1 MYLRGRHFFLI
12 DTVLISLAYFIAFVI
27 RFDLSNYREFYEQFS
42 LITLG
47 VVALRLP
54 VFVYF
59 GLYRRLWRYASV
71 REMVAVVMAVSAG
84 SGLGLLIIVA
94 LSLLGNDSPF
104 FGFPRSIIALEWL
117 LTVAFVGGSRFAVRV
132 VAEGR
137 LPKVA
142 RGKPES
148 RPALIIGAGDA
159 GAVLA
164 REMQTS
170 SQVDLIP
177 VGFVDDDPMKIG
189 HEIRGL
195 PVIGSR
201 RALPAIAAQTG
212 ARVAV
217 IAMPTAPG

>member
-12 DTVLISLAYFIAFVI
+12 DTVLISLAYFVAFVI
-27 RFDLSNYREFYEQFS
+27 RFDLINYREFYERFS

-132 VAEGR
+132 VAGGR

-142 RGKPES
+142 RGKSEA
-148 RPALIIGAGDA
+148 RLALIIGAGDA
-159 GAVLA
+159 GVALA
-164 REMQTS
+164 
-170 SQVDLIP
+170 
-177 VGFVDDDPMKIG
+177 
-189 HEIRGL
+189 
-195 PVIGSR
+195 
-201 RALPAIAAQTG
+201 
-212 ARVAV
+212 
-217 IAMPTAPG
+217 